1 MPPLSTRIFP
11 KSTEIGVEASKPKAP
26 FYGGENPWSPA
37 GNGASNRGVLPP
49 DFTYDFQTR
58 NFYPDAFTF
67 VRGTV
72 DTSTPLRNLALQ
84 ALSAAG
90 IKIL

>member
-11 KSTEIGVEASKPKAP
+11 KSTELYSEPKPPKAP
-26 FYGGENPWSPA
+26 FDGGDSPLTPYGNPA
-37 GNGASNRGVLPP
+37 VNRGVLPP

-72 DTSTPLRNLALQ
+72 DTSTPLRNTALQ

>member
-1 MPPLSTRIFP
+1 MPPLSTRIFKESARLP
-11 KSTEIGVEASKPKAP
+11 VETGRPMSPFDGNDSALSPWGNSAP
-26 FYGGENPWSPA
+26 
-37 GNGASNRGVLPP
+37 NRGLLPP
-49 DFTYDFQTR
+49 DFMYDFQTR

-72 DTSTPLRNLALQ
+72 DVSTPLRNTALQ

>member
-1 MPPLSTRIFP
+1 MPPLASRIYP
-11 KSTEIGVEASKPKAP
+11 KTTELYAEPKPPKAP
-26 FYGGENPWSPA
+26 FDGGQTPWSPY
-37 GNGASNRGVLPP
+37 GNGAPNRGVLPP